1 MIATIIT
8 DEFKNE
14 LKSIINN
21 YNFLS
26 QCIKNDFYIE
36 LLNKLQYLEI
46 FPEMY
51 PILIQNPKYRK
62 FIVKKYIVLY
72 EISENKIILTHIF
85 HEKSN
90 FFNNQDK
97 FINLF

>member
-1 MIATIIT
+1 MTT

-21 YNFLS
+21 FNFLS
-26 QCIKNDFYIE
+26 SCIKNNFYTE

-46 FPEMY
+46 FPKMY

-72 EISENKIILTHIF
+72 EISENKIILTHII
-85 HEKSN
+85 HEKSK
-90 FFNNQDK
+90 FFNNQD
-97 FINLF
+97 